1 MPDISVVVPLER
13 EQLGLTDVLDG
24 YVAELDALQ
33 RSWEMLVVPASATI
47 DEPSEQ
53 WLAGHDRVRVLP
65 ACGGWGA
72 AVRAGLAAG
81 RGDVLCYLNWPRT
94 SASSLAEMLRLAL
107 RNPKLVLRANRRTRD
122 TRLQRLGSLLYNLEC
137 RLLLQIPVWDVNGTP
152 KVFPRCF
159 DRLLALSSQD
169 ELLDAEFACVCE
181 QAGYPVIELPI
192 EATLQGG
199 TSQRTGYGAALKM
212 YLEVPRLRARV
223 RQQEASGR

>member
-1 MPDISVVVPLER
+1 MATSR
-13 EQLGLTDVLDG
+13 SLTPCSG
-24 YVAELDALQ
+24 PGRCSSCPRRR
-33 RSWEMLVVPASATI
+33 RSTSPASSGSPATI
-47 DEPSEQ
+47 ASACCP
-53 WLAGHDRVRVLP
+53 P
-65 ACGGWGA
+65 AEGGGA

-169 ELLDAEFACVCE
+169 ELLDAEFACV
-181 QAGYPVIELPI
+181 
-192 EATLQGG
+192 
-199 TSQRTGYGAALKM
+199 
-212 YLEVPRLRARV
+212 
-223 RQQEASGR
+223 